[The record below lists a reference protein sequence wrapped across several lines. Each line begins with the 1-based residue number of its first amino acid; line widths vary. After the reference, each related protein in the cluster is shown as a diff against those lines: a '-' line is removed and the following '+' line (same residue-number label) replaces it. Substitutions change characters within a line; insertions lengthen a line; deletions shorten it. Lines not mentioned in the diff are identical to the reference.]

1 MSESENSESEFYYPG
16 ELSDAEMLQ
25 LPSHSEATER
35 KALLSNQEIK
45 KFITSQQQANT
56 VKKTTYDMNV
66 FQRFLNERGEKRK
79 VVAIPPEEL
88 DSLLCNFNITA
99 KKKDNSEYE
108 PDTMSSF
115 SRSIQ
120 RFLDD
125 NNAKVNI
132 LKDEEFKV
140 SREVLKSKR
149 RELRKQGKGNKPN
162 ATVAL
167 TNEDVERI
175 FEENQFGVHEPEVLA
190 RTMWF
195 LLTLHFGHRA
205 RHEARQIK
213 FGDIAL
219 KKDEASGEE
228 YLEWTTERESK
239 TRHGD
244 ENEHQRSFR
253 PKVYE
258 TGDRKC
264 PVSCFKEFVYRRPE
278 EAKSPESPFFLAIRH
293 WRNPEDKIWFVNSPI
308 GKNKIGQFLSSATKK
323 LPMSTS
329 GKFTNHSV
337 RKTCI
342 KTLLDSGVSHN
353 NVAQL
358 SGHKSLKSLDS
369 YAVASREQ
377 QRQMSKILSGKENNS
392 TPGPKPNAL
401 KENFQ
406 AHSSSSNVQG
416 STPTS
421 SLFSGASIGV
431 LNIQNLVLPEA
442 SSSNQALGISAQK
455 KRRRHVIESSDE
467 EN

>member
-1 MSESENSESEFYYPG
+1 
-16 ELSDAEMLQ
+16 MLQ
-25 LPSHSEATER
+25 LPTHSEATER
-35 KALLSNQEIK
+35 KSLLSNQEIK
-45 KFITSQQQANT
+45 KFIMSQQQANT

-239 TRHGD
+239 T
-244 ENEHQRSFR
+244 
-253 PKVYE
+253 
-258 TGDRKC
+258 
-264 PVSCFKEFVYRRPE
+264 
-278 EAKSPESPFFLAIRH
+278 
-293 WRNPEDKIWFVNSPI
+293 
-308 GKNKIGQFLSSATKK
+308 
-323 LPMSTS
+323 
-329 GKFTNHSV
+329 
-337 RKTCI
+337 
-342 KTLLDSGVSHN
+342 
-353 NVAQL
+353 
-358 SGHKSLKSLDS
+358 
-369 YAVASREQ
+369 
-377 QRQMSKILSGKENNS
+377 
-392 TPGPKPNAL
+392 
-401 KENFQ
+401 
-406 AHSSSSNVQG
+406 HSS
-416 STPTS
+416 
-421 SLFSGASIGV
+421 
-431 LNIQNLVLPEA
+431 
-442 SSSNQALGISAQK
+442 
-455 KRRRHVIESSDE
+455 
-467 EN
+467 

>member
-1 MSESENSESEFYYPG
+1 
-16 ELSDAEMLQ
+16 
-25 LPSHSEATER
+25 
-35 KALLSNQEIK
+35 
-45 KFITSQQQANT
+45 
-56 VKKTTYDMNV
+56 MNV
-66 FQRFLNERGEKRK
+66 FQRFLNECGEKRK
-79 VVAIPPEEL
+79 VVEIPAQEL
-88 DSLLCNFNITA
+88 DSLLCNFYIAA

-140 SREVLKSKR
+140 SREVLKSES

-167 TNEDVERI
+167 TNEDVERV

-228 YLEWTTERESK
+228 YLEWTTERVSK

-253 PKVYE
+253 PKAYK

-278 EAKSPESPFFLAIRH
+278 EAKSPQSPFFLAIRH
-293 WRNPEDKIWFVNSPI
+293 QRNPEDKIWFVNSPM
-308 GKNKIGQFLSSATKK
+308 GKNKIGQFLSSATKN
-323 LPMSTS
+323 LPMSLS

-342 KTLLDSGVSHN
+342 KTLLD
-353 NVAQL
+353 
-358 SGHKSLKSLDS
+358 
-369 YAVASREQ
+369 
-377 QRQMSKILSGKENNS
+377 
-392 TPGPKPNAL
+392 
-401 KENFQ
+401 
-406 AHSSSSNVQG
+406 
-416 STPTS
+416 
-421 SLFSGASIGV
+421 
-431 LNIQNLVLPEA
+431 
-442 SSSNQALGISAQK
+442 
-455 KRRRHVIESSDE
+455 
-467 EN
+467 